1 MTMQEFRERA
11 FQSALAQGC
20 EAAETYYAEQEAFER
35 LRSADMLVAGTV

>member
-20 EAAETYYAEQEAFER
+20 EAAETYYAGMRCHAP
-35 LRSADMLVAGTV
+35 AG